1 MCDFPR
7 SHNKKHKKETL
18 INFVYQKSLKLREPF
33 LKAKFNVQNGKKK
46 TTIKVFVRLKIKF

>member
-33 LKAKFNVQNGKKK
+33 LKAKFNVQNGKKNNNQG
-46 TTIKVFVRLKIKF
+46 VRQVKN